1 VIAQNRCPDGTK
13 STKLACIIPQVYG
26 TNGLQAE
33 NPDAIGTGQFSSN
46 FLAESLR
53 PIEASI
59 ARQSALLPLAS
70 PSSGFIYDWDSTNK
84 IFIQSTDSFGPIFG
98 ERAETIGRHRVFLG
112 FAYQYLKFNSLDGVN
127 LKKLP
132 VLLTQPDDTTTFQ
145 GDPVCTINLPS
156 PNPISSATGNPR
168 FSNTGN
174 CGYIRDVINS
184 ANSID
189 LKIHQFTTFITFGLT
204 SKIDVSVAI
213 PIENVRMA
221 VSSDSTIVVNDSPT
235 RSFHAFAPTTD
246 CPSLCLHRVFTN
258 SGTASGIGDI
268 TLRVKGT
275 AWKGERAALALGVD
289 VRVPTGDQLNFTGA
303 GAAGVKPFVAWSF
316 RSRVSPHVIVGYE
329 SNGSSVIAGDLSTG
343 SKDKLP
349 GQLTYSAG
357 ADFWLTKWL
366 TTAVDLVGQAIFQGQ
381 RISVS
386 TTHDLGACDS
396 LSCQNPMSPKPYFDL
411 TPSTGTL
418 NITNA
423 SIGLKI
429 RPTSTLLITG
439 NVLVKLNEA
448 GLRANVVPLVGI
460 SYTF

>member
-1 VIAQNRCPDGTK
+1 
-13 STKLACIIPQVYG
+13 
-26 TNGLQAE
+26 
-33 NPDAIGTGQFSSN
+33 
-46 FLAESLR
+46 
-53 PIEASI
+53 
-59 ARQSALLPLAS
+59 
-70 PSSGFIYDWDSTNK
+70 
-84 IFIQSTDSFGPIFG
+84 
-98 ERAETIGRHRVFLG
+98 
-112 FAYQYLKFNSLDGVN
+112 
-127 LKKLP
+127 
-132 VLLTQPDDTTTFQ
+132 
-145 GDPVCTINLPS
+145 
-156 PNPISSATGNPR
+156 
-168 FSNTGN
+168 
-174 CGYIRDVINS
+174 
-184 ANSID
+184 
-189 LKIHQFTTFITFGLT
+189 
-204 SKIDVSVAI
+204 
-213 PIENVRMA
+213 
-221 VSSDSTIVVNDSPT
+221 
-235 RSFHAFAPTTD
+235 
-246 CPSLCLHRVFTN
+246 
-258 SGTASGIGDI
+258 
-268 TLRVKGT
+268 VKGT